1 MTSRCFD
8 VSWLAL
14 LCFLSL
20 YLLPLAVYG
29 VDDDDLAEK
38 RVEVAM
44 RMIGHEVLM
53 SVGDCD
59 SRVLPIKRVDNRYQ
73 ISFEQAFGFDPENL
87 ISILEYVMTE
97 TQVAPSLLVETQQCE
112 TKEVVHIFEIGRL
125 DPDVLACKGRV
136 LPTDCYQL
144 FVTIIDS
151 NHPNAASDLPVITAD
166 HDANFISGKGLLFG
180 ITFVLG
186 LAFLAYVLKK
196 RAVTEDDPNL
206 IQIGESQFDT
216 KHLALSFENKTVD
229 LSHKEAELL
238 SLLHTSANETIERE
252 VILKKVWG
260 DEGDYVGR
268 TLDVFISK
276 LRKKLGADASIKIVN
291 IRGVGYKLVYD
302 N

>member
-1 MTSRCFD
+1 MTTRCFD
-8 VSWLAL
+8 RSWFVLICFFS
-14 LCFLSL
+14 LC
-20 YLLPLAVYG
+20 LLPLAVYG
-29 VDDDDLAEK
+29 AYDEDLAEK

-44 RMIGHEVLM
+44 RMIGDEVLT

-59 SRVLPIKRVDNRYQ
+59 SRVLPIKNLDGRYQ
-73 ISFEQAFGFDPENL
+73 ISFEHELGFDPEEL
-87 ISILEYVMTE
+87 ILILQYVMTE
-97 TQVAPSLLVETQQCE
+97 TQIAPALLVETEQCE
-112 TKEVVHIFEIGRL
+112 TKEVVHIFEIKRL
-125 DPDVLACKGRV
+125 HPDVLACKGRV

-144 FVTIIDS
+144 YITIVDE
-151 NHPNAASDLPVITAD
+151 NAASELPVITAGND
-166 HDANFISGKGLLFG
+166 SSFFGGKGLLFG

-186 LAFLAYVLKK
+186 LGFLAYILNKK
-196 RAVTEDDPNL
+196 ELTEVDPNL

-238 SLLHTSANETIERE
+238 SLLHTSANEIIERE
-252 VILKKVWG
+252 TILKKVWG

-302 N
+302 V